1 MALTKISRSLLDT
14 GISDSSDATAITID
28 SSENVT
34 ITGDLTVTGGQINTG
49 NTAGD
54 HSELGTDVSGHTFID
69 ASTAGGV
76 IKFKLAGT
84 DKLQL
89 SGNNLHLNGGTDARI
104 QLGSGGAGANSTSND
119 TVHIRGDGTSM
130 KLMAASGG
138 EYLFEING
146 TQVANLD
153 TDGLKFGTDSAA
165 ANALDDYEEGTWT
178 PATNGTGVGITTY
191 TATYTKIGD
200 LVMYRCYIQ
209 IGVNSAGDAATI
221 SGLPFTNGGSNFW
234 CAGSIWENNAKQ
246 PYVLVSD
253 GGADTVQLRQN
264 SNGSSHPYS
273 DFSNTQIIITG
284 TYKTLQ

>member
-1 MALTKISRSLLDT
+1 MTTKIPAELSSTPGIVDNSNATALTIN
-14 GISDSSDATAITID
+14 
-28 SSENVT
+28 SSENAKFEGLVGINKDINASVALSVGADATSTTSYGLEVT
-34 ITGDLTVTGGQINTG
+34 NSTAATRFLVNGEGSSIFYKTDNAEGMRFNASTGGLTFG
-49 NTAGD
+49 GD
-54 HSELGTDVSGHTFID
+54 T
-69 ASTAGGV
+69 
-76 IKFKLAGT
+76 
-84 DKLQL
+84 
-89 SGNNLHLNGGTDARI
+89 
-104 QLGSGGAGANSTSND
+104 
-119 TVHIRGDGTSM
+119 
-130 KLMAASGG
+130 
-138 EYLFEING
+138 
-146 TQVANLD
+146 
-153 TDGLKFGTDSAA
+153 AA
-165 ANALDDYEEGTWT
+165 ANTLDDYEEGTWT

-253 GGADTVQLRQN
+253 GGSDTIQLRQN
-264 SNGSSHPYS
+264 SNGASHPYS

>member
-1 MALTKISRSLLDT
+1 MATKVTRNMLNTSIDDNGNS
-14 GISDSSDATAITID
+14 TAIVID
-28 SSENVT
+28 SSENVA
-34 ITGDLTVTGGQINTG
+34 IG
-49 NTAGD
+49 
-54 HSELGTDVSGHTFID
+54 
-69 ASTAGGV
+69 AS
-76 IKFKLAGT
+76 
-84 DKLQL
+84 
-89 SGNNLHLNGGTDARI
+89 
-104 QLGSGGAGANSTSND
+104 STSTRVTIQAADSD
-119 TVHIRGDGTSM
+119 TVNSSANGHLTFYDDAPFGYYKIRIATTNRDLAFDG
-130 KLMAASGG
+130 
-138 EYLFEING
+138 Y
-146 TQVANLD
+146 D
-153 TDGLKFGTDSAA
+153 TDNSWKEILKLDRVDQRINAKGGIMFGSDTAA
-165 ANALDDYEEGTWT
+165 VNTLNDYEEGTWT

-253 GGADTVQLRQN
+253 GGSDTIQLRKN
-264 SNGSSHPYS
+264 SNGASHPYS